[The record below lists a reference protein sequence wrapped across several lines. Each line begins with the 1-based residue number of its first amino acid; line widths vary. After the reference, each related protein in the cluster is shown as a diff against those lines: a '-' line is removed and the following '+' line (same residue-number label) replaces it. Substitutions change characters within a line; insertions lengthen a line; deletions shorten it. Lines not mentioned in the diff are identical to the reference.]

1 MQSSSIHFLAVSG
14 HEFGGPPGDGRDSI
28 MTPRELL
35 HNGAQELGT
44 GMTVEQINSVF
55 IYLAELKKWSQKIN
69 LTAIK
74 DERDIIIKH
83 VLDSLSY
90 IHGFAPAP
98 GLRLLDMGSGAGFPA
113 LPLKIACPEIV
124 VTMVESTKKKA
135 SFLRHIIR
143 VLKLARTEV
152 LDARTEALSGPL
164 LAAFDVVT
172 ARAFADMK
180 SAIAEGM
187 PLLKPGGLLVL
198 SRGPEETINEQD
210 LVRAGVSL
218 ERRTDLTLPF
228 SDYKR
233 TIWVFKKAG

>member
-1 MQSSSIHFLAVSG
+1 
-14 HEFGGPPGDGRDSI
+14 

-35 HNGAQELGT
+35 DNGSKKLDISLS
-44 GMTVEQINSVF
+44 VEQINSIF

-74 DERDIIIKH
+74 DEREVIIKH

-90 IHGFAPAP
+90 LHGFAAAP

-113 LPLKIACPEIV
+113 LPIKIAYPGISV
-124 VTMVESTKKKA
+124 IMVDAVKKKA

-143 VLKLARTEV
+143 TLKLTEISVIDTRTE
-152 LDARTEALSGPL
+152 ELSVHSSSS
-164 LAAFDVVT
+164 FDIVT

-180 SAIAEGM
+180 SVIVVGM
-187 PLLKPGGLLVL
+187 PLLKPGGLMVL
-198 SRGPEETINEQD
+198 SRGPEETITGHD

-218 ERRTDLTLPF
+218 ERRIDLILPY

-233 TIWVFKKAG
+233 AIWVFKKAG

>member
-1 MQSSSIHFLAVSG
+1 
-14 HEFGGPPGDGRDSI
+14 

-35 HNGAQELGT
+35 YNGSKKLEISLSL
-44 GMTVEQINSVF
+44 EQINSIF

-74 DERDIIIKH
+74 DERDIVIKH

-90 IHGFAPAP
+90 LHGFVAAP

-113 LPLKIACPEIV
+113 LPIKIACPGISATLV
-124 VTMVESTKKKA
+124 DSVKKKA
-135 SFLRHIIR
+135 SFLRHIVR
-143 VLKLARTEV
+143 TLKLTETSVIDTRTEELPV
-152 LDARTEALSGPL
+152 HFLST
-164 LAAFDVVT
+164 FNVVT

-180 SAIAEGM
+180 SAIVEGT
-187 PLLKPGGLLVL
+187 PLLKPGGLIVL
-198 SRGPEETINEQD
+198 SRGPEETIND
-210 LVRAGVSL
+210 KDMVTAGVSL
-218 ERRTDLTLPF
+218 ERRMDLILPF